1 MKAIISNEYGPV
13 EVLHYQE
20 TDPPVL
26 ADDELLVRV
35 HACSVNPVDWKIRKG
50 DAKLLTGRKPPVIL
64 GGDYAGVVAQAGKRV
79 TNYAV
84 GNRVW
89 GMVNAF
95 KGGTYAELVRVKEEE
110 IGLMPGNL
118 GFEEAASLPLVGL
131 TAYQSLIYKG
141 RLQRG
146 DHVMVNGCSGGVGLA
161 GVQIAKAKGCEVT
174 GVCGTRNLELATKM
188 GADHVLDYT
197 KVNILKDKGV
207 YDIFFDAVANQSF
220 SRAKGTLKPRGAYV
234 TTLPSFESMVLGP
247 LINMISARK
256 VQSILVKPSSG
267 DLNTLKEMV
276 EEGYLIPVVEEV
288 YPLEKVREAHMRS
301 ETGRVTGKIV
311 LRVD

>member
-1 MKAIISNEYGPV
+1 VKAVISNEYGPV
-13 EVLHYQE
+13 EVLHCQE
-20 TDPPVL
+20 TEPPAM

-50 DAKLLTGRKPPVIL
+50 DVKLLTGRRPPVIL
-64 GGDYAGVVAQAGKRV
+64 GGDYAGVVAQRGKRV

-95 KGGTYAELVRVKEEE
+95 KGGTYAEWATVKEEE

-118 GFEEAASLPLVGL
+118 GFEEAASLPLVAL
-131 TAYQSLIYKG
+131 TAYQSLVYKG

-174 GVCGTRNLELATKM
+174 GVCGTRNLELARKM

-197 KVNILKDKGV
+197 TVDILKDKGA

-234 TTLPSFESMVLGP
+234 TTLPSFQSMVLGP
-247 LINMISARK
+247 LINMFSTRK

-276 EEGYLIPVVEEV
+276 EEGDLVPVVEEV
-288 YPLEKVREAHMRS
+288 YPLEKVREAHTRS

>member
-1 MKAIISNEYGPV
+1 MKAVISNEYGPV
-13 EVLHYQE
+13 EVLHCQE
-20 TDPPVL
+20 TEPPAM

-50 DAKLLTGRKPPVIL
+50 DVKLLTGRRPPVIL
-64 GGDYAGVVAQAGKRV
+64 GGDYAGVVAQRGKRV

-95 KGGTYAELVRVKEEE
+95 KGGTYAEWVTVKEEE

-118 GFEEAASLPLVGL
+118 GFEEAASLPLVAL
-131 TAYQSLIYKG
+131 TAYQSLVYKG

-174 GVCGTRNLELATKM
+174 GVCGTRNLELARKM

-197 KVNILKDKGV
+197 TVDILKDKGA

-234 TTLPSFESMVLGP
+234 TTLPSFQSMVLGP
-247 LINMISARK
+247 LINMFSTRK

-276 EEGYLIPVVEEV
+276 EEGDLVPVVEEV
-288 YPLEKVREAHMRS
+288 YPLEKVREAHTRS